1 MQFRHR
7 FAPSWLAVL
16 LLLAAAAPAEVT
28 AQGHPRGEAQHNVR
42 VVVPSIVRIIADPVA
57 RNVDGSP
64 VLRVVTNDPAIRAQ
78 YAAGVP
84 TVVVRRG
91 DSSVDPT
98 RHAKGGSDLEPEA
111 GVEVR
116 RSTVVAP

>member
-7 FAPSWLAVL
+7 VALTSFAA
-16 LLLAAAAPAEVT
+16 LLLAVATPRGIA
-28 AQGHPRGEAQHNVR
+28 AQGSPRGQAQHTMR
-42 VVVPSIVRIIADPVA
+42 VVVPSIVRIVADPVA
-57 RNVDGSP
+57 RNADGSP

-84 TVVVRRG
+84 SAVVRLAE
-91 DSSVDPT
+91 STIDPA
-98 RHAKGGSDLEPEA
+98 RHAKGGSDLEAES